1 MYMLQV
7 GIRKAAAKTC
17 GQHRGRCWGSVPASP
32 TLGTHTFV
40 CAHSYV
46 CVYVLQGEHV
56 VMWEVAFL
64 NFLLGRQQLL
74 SLPPSLTLSHNR
86 VTTDDLGSVSG
97 GSITPWLKW
106 EVGPSI
112 CILSGSPKL
121 LVL

>member
-1 MYMLQV
+1 M
-7 GIRKAAAKTC
+7 
-17 GQHRGRCWGSVPASP
+17 
-32 TLGTHTFV
+32 FV

-46 CVYVLQGEHV
+46 CVYVLQGELH
-56 VMWEVAFL
+56 AFL